1 MTGTSCR
8 NVQAAAASRR
18 SKQKTTLKHSPGH
31 LPGTPWGCGLSALA
45 MAAMSSCCQQTSAT
59 PSIRE
64 SAAARSASCPF
75 AKRRSTSIPSF
86 AASGLIVSSGR
97 RLLLPPWPAAISALL
112 AGADAKMAVGFG
124 NTALLAERRGEEFG
138 PNPRPLPAARRQR
151 ILVRHANGIDP
162 AVPAGFRLV
171 GVSYD
176 QDGLARHFLR
186 TYAAESC
193 RPRTRLMRAKLKR

>member
-8 NVQAAAASRR
+8 NVQAAAASGR
-18 SKQKTTLKHSPGH
+18 SKQKTTLKRSPGH
-31 LPGTPWGCGLSALA
+31 LSGTPWGCGLSALA

-64 SAAARSASCPF
+64 SVAAKSASWPF

-97 RLLLPPWPAAISALL
+97 RLLLPPWPACRGGCKDSQRRRQYTLL
-112 AGADAKMAVGFG
+112 
-124 NTALLAERRGEEFG
+124 TERRGEEFG
-138 PNPRPLPAARRQR
+138 PDPCPLPAARRQG
-151 ILVRHANGIDP
+151 ILVGHANGIDP
-162 AVPAGFRLV
+162 AVPAGLRLV

-186 TYAAESC
+186 TYTAESC
-193 RPRTRLMRAKLKR
+193 RPRTRLMRTKLKR